1 MKDSALIRVLT
12 FFKDYPKTAFKE
24 PQIAYMLSL
33 SSTDSLVD
41 ALHKLV
47 SMELIEP
54 YQARGK
60 NLYTLNWDN
69 ALTSHILIY
78 LSENEGK
85 HYLLKI
91 LFDIDCDEISIDS
104 DCTAIAFDKLESFEM
119 VISEDGAFS
128 IDPDCTVTAFD
139 KLESFE
145 MVISEDGALMISEDG
160 HTYIKSEQAI
170 LNYFKI

>member
-1 MKDSALIRVLT
+1 MKTSTLMRVLT
-12 FFKDYPKTAFKE
+12 FFKDYHRAAFDE
-24 PQIAYMLSL
+24 FQVAYMLGL
-33 SSTDSLVD
+33 SSPVCVVD
-41 ALHKLV
+41 PIHKLV
-47 SMELIEP
+47 SMELIES
-54 YQARGK
+54 YEARGK

-104 DCTAIAFDKLESFEM
+104 DCTAIAFDKLQSFEM
-119 VISEDGAFS
+119 VVSKDGAFS

-170 LNYFKI
+170 LNYLKI